1 MVDVGTIPARDRA
14 NGVVAGVAAGI
25 ARTLEVDPTLVRLL
39 FALLTLAGG
48 AGILL
53 YLAAALLMPE
63 AAGARTS
70 GTRTAIGLALLLL
83 AAIAALNGLGLPGFV
98 QVAAALAA
106 AVEDITLALV
116 DEALPVGENAGLPL
130 HRFQIANTAEA
141 HQAVQNGAVGKVLID
156 VS

>member
-83 AAIAALNGLGLPGFV
+83 AAIAALNGLGLP
-98 QVAAALAA
+98 ALRSGRP
-106 AVEDITLALV
+106 
-116 DEALPVGENAGLPL
+116 LPSRQPACSSS
-130 HRFQIANTAEA
+130 
-141 HQAVQNGAVGKVLID
+141 GADG
-156 VS
+156 SGWSGQCSWRAPPSSC